1 MTEATLASPQT
12 ESARWIDAAGLQQ
25 SDSLIKREPFP
36 FVVAREMLSLS
47 LKPTL
52 SADFPDMKGAGYLPY
67 VSEDCGPAINE
78 LISQLT
84 APEFAN
90 PLGDA
95 LGIDNLAQ
103 YPTYVSI
110 SKKLNKRHG
119 MIHTDGK
126 SKVATMLLY
135 LNDDWSG
142 EDSKGCLRFLN
153 RIDDIEDT
161 VVPEI
166 PPKFGTLAAF
176 RRTEN
181 SFHGHLPFEGERRV
195 IQIAWLVSAEDAA
208 RKAKR
213 GKLSNGIKKLFGWFD
228 KKLGSGRK
236 DSAYH

>member
-1 MTEATLASPQT
+1 MTQAST
-12 ESARWIDAAGLQQ
+12 ASSRWIDAAGLQRE
-25 SDSLIKREPFP
+25 DSLIKRQPFP

-47 LKPTL
+47 LKPQL
-52 SADFPDMKGAGYLPY
+52 QADFPNMRGAGYLPY
-67 VSEDCGPAINE
+67 VSEECGPAINE
-78 LISQLT
+78 LIGQLT
-84 APEFAN
+84 APEFAG

-95 LGIDNLAQ
+95 LGIENLAQ

-142 EDSKGCLRFLN
+142 EGKGCLRFLN
-153 RIDDIEDT
+153 KIDDIEDV

-166 PPKFGTLAAF
+166 PPQFGTLAAF
-176 RRTEN
+176 KRTEN

-195 IQIAWLVSAEDAA
+195 IQIAWLVSEEDAK